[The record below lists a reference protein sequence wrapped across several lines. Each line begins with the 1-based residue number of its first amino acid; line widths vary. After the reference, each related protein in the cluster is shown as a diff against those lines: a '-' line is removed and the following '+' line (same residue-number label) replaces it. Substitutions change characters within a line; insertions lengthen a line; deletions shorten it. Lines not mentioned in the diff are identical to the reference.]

1 MTIGRKDI
9 GNHASTR
16 RTGTSRARHVSFSRH
31 FLVYLQEKV
40 WSRAEFIILS
50 ESKHRKPSS

>member
-9 GNHASTR
+9 GNHASTS
-16 RTGTSRARHVSFSRH
+16 RTGTSRARHVSFSRY

-50 ESKHRKPSS
+50 ESKHRKP